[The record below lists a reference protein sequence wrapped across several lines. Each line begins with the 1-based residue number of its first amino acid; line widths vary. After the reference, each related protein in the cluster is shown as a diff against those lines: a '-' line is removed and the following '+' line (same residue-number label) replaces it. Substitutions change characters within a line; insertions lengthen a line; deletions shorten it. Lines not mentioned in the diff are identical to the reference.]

1 MNRTE
6 KQTAIDA
13 LTAKLAEARAI
24 YVTDYQGLTVGKV
37 TDLRRRLH
45 KAGVDYVV
53 VKNTLALRALKAASV
68 AGLDTHV
75 TGPTAFALS
84 LGDAAAAAKVLT
96 DFAREFEKPALKAAI
111 IDGRTVSP
119 DQIKRLAQLPP
130 RDVLLGQVVGTMAA
144 PLTGLV
150 TVLQGTISGFAR
162 ALQQI
167 VEQKTAA
174 GEA

>member
-6 KQTAIDA
+6 KQAAIDA

-53 VKNTLALRALKAASV
+53 VKNTLALRALKAAAVS
-68 AGLDTHV
+68 GLDSHV

-84 LGDAAAAAKVLT
+84 QGDAAAAAKVLT
-96 DFAREFEKPALKAAI
+96 EFAKEFEKPALKAAI
-111 IDGRTVSP
+111 VDGRTVSP
-119 DQIKRLAQLPP
+119 EQIKRLAQLPP
-130 RDVLLGQVVGTMAA
+130 REVLLGELAGALQGPLAGFVGA
-144 PLTGLV
+144 LTGLLSTFV
-150 TVLQGTISGFAR
+150 GAVE
-162 ALQQI
+162 ALHAQRSS
-167 VEQKTAA
+167 AA
-174 GEA
+174 

>member
-130 RDVLLGQVVGTMAA
+130 RDVLLGQLAGALQSPLAGFVGA
-144 PLTGLV
+144 LTGLLSTFV
-150 TVLQGTISGFAR
+150 GAVE
-162 ALQQI
+162 ALHAQRSS
-167 VEQKTAA
+167 AA
-174 GEA
+174 